1 MTNGILQCYRAPR
14 ETNVTSSFAIRQT
27 LAKISGN
34 NTPFNHT
41 PRRFCVIF
49 FSSPAHCSFKC
60 HNGPATSSGTNRL
73 TKHCIMFYSIIYMKW
88 ALCICTLNV
97 CENVTRS
104 HRCLHTYC
112 CFGHYCCC
120 CCLAAIMRIRDSH
133 PIFIAIILGSHH
145 NNRRTIQKRKK
156 KKTKRHQPPSYY
168 CYVSRSVLTL
178 YSQYN
183 HNSTLYFFVGVLS
196 LSPRSSLG
204 PPSSNATYLYYTI
217 LLSIVCSKQ

>member
-145 NNRRTIQKRKK
+145 NNRRTIQKRRNKK
-156 KKTKRHQPPSYY
+156 QNVTSHHHITVMYHDPF
-168 CYVSRSVLTL
+168 SRYIRNITTIAL
-178 YSQYN
+178 YI
-183 HNSTLYFFVGVLS
+183 F
-196 LSPRSSLG
+196 
-204 PPSSNATYLYYTI
+204 
-217 LLSIVCSKQ
+217 LLVCCRWARDRR

>member
-145 NNRRTIQKRKK
+145 NNRRTIQKRRNKK
-156 KKTKRHQPPSYY
+156 QNVTSHHHITVMYHDPF
-168 CYVSRSVLTL
+168 SRYIRNITTIAL
-178 YSQYN
+178 YI
-183 HNSTLYFFVGVLS
+183 FFL
-196 LSPRSSLG
+196 
-204 PPSSNATYLYYTI
+204 
-217 LLSIVCSKQ
+217 VCCRWARDRR

>member
-1 MTNGILQCYRAPR
+1 MEFY
-14 ETNVTSSFAIRQT
+14 NVTALHGKRTWHRRLPFAKLLLKYQAIT
-27 LAKISGN
+27 LHSTIHHAA
-34 NTPFNHT
+34 FAL
-41 PRRFCVIF
+41 FF

-112 CFGHYCCC
+112 CFGRYCCC
-120 CCLAAIMRIRDSH
+120 CCLAAIRSMRDSH

-145 NNRRTIQKRKK
+145 NNRRTIQKRKN

-183 HNSTLYFFVGVLS
+183 HNSTLYFFFL
-196 LSPRSSLG
+196 
-204 PPSSNATYLYYTI
+204 
-217 LLSIVCSKQ
+217 VCCRWARDRR